1 MNFNEPVLFNES
13 KAAALGYPEDCLPDE
28 LWAAS
33 PRDLHNANESDV
45 FTYLWDE
52 ITAPENAAQIVKE
65 CRPYI
70 TLGDL
75 FFVAKE
81 KIADVA

>member
-13 KAAALGYPEDCLPDE
+13 KAVALGYPEDLLPDL

-45 FTYLWDE
+45 FAYLWDE
-52 ITAPENAAQIVKE
+52 VRDPENAAQVVKE
-65 CRPYI
+65 GRPYVVI
-70 TLGDL
+70 GDL

-81 KIADVA
+81 RLDEVS

>member
-13 KAAALGYPEDCLPDE
+13 KAAALGYPEDRLPWE

-45 FTYLWDE
+45 FAYLWDE
-52 ITAPENAAQIVKE
+52 VREPENAAQVIKE
-65 CRPYI
+65 GRPYV

-75 FFVAKE
+75 FFVATGRVS
-81 KIADVA
+81 AVA

>member
-1 MNFNEPVLFNES
+1 MHFNEPVLFNES
-13 KAAALGYPEDCLPDE
+13 KAVALGYPEDLLPDL

-45 FTYLWDE
+45 FAYLWDE
-52 ITAPENAAQIVKE
+52 VRDPENAAQVVKE
-65 CRPYI
+65 RRPYVVI
-70 TLGDL
+70 GDL

-81 KIADVA
+81 RLDEVS